1 MVTHEAELLGTGG
14 SLAANHE
21 ALGDADVLL
30 AHADNLSAFDPRA
43 FIGAFSAR
51 PAASLLTMM
60 TFETD
65 APQTCGIVELD
76 TQGMV
81 QAFHEKVAN
90 PPSNLANGAVY
101 LLSPAARARIA
112 SLGPVFEF
120 STQVIPAFVGKIYC
134 WQNTVYHRD
143 VGNPQAYLA
152 AQTEFRP
159 IAEQFELITA

>member
-1 MVTHEAELLGTGG
+1 
-14 SLAANHE
+14 
-21 ALGDADVLL
+21 
-30 AHADNLSAFDPRA
+30 
-43 FIGAFSAR
+43 
-51 PAASLLTMM
+51 MM

-90 PPSNLANGAVY
+90 PPSNLANGAVH

-112 SLGPVFEF
+112 SLRPVCEF
-120 STQVIPAFVGKIYC
+120 STQDIPAFMGKIYC

-143 VGNPQAYLA
+143 IGNPQAYLA